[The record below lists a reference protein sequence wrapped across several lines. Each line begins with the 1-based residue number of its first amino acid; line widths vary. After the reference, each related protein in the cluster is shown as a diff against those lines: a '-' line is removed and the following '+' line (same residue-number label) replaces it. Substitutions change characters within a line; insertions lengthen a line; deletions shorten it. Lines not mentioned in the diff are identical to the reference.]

1 MSSIVRR
8 NLAYNCDPSK
18 YGAGLNI
25 PDKQEKVKTFKNSYG
40 GGYIEDECDSVS
52 SYSSSESSYSSDSYS
67 SSDSSDSSSVYSSD
81 ADDEDT
87 NEDDAKK
94 FIIQAGKLCLHLGL
108 SFVLSLIFKVYINDL
123 WVTGHGTIINAFGRF
138 FSKVISFLGFG
149 GGLNGPNK
157 DVNNASVSLLKDE
170 IDKQRMKP
178 GNEDINSK
186 NVSSDLIAK
195 TIWDPWLPN
204 MYICQDEQPTQPI
217 AHDPLLPNSMINLA
231 PH

>member
-157 DVNNASVSLLKDE
+157 DVKMQV
-170 IDKQRMKP
+170 
-178 GNEDINSK
+178 
-186 NVSSDLIAK
+186 
-195 TIWDPWLPN
+195 WDPWLPN